1 MNFQTYL
8 LIFIFSDNYVK
19 GPEGQFHELHTA
31 ISQLDGYNKLEAQST
46 MLLIRSDM
54 EKSLNALLNNS
65 SGQAKLPPQASAAVS
80 SNPLLDLVTTQ
91 SPMQDPG
98 DPAGQPRAWS
108 APV

>member
-31 ISQLDGYNKLEAQST
+31 ISQLDGYNKLEA
-46 MLLIRSDM
+46 
-54 EKSLNALLNNS
+54 LLNNS
-65 SGQAKLPPQASAAVS
+65 SGQAKLPPQASAAVP